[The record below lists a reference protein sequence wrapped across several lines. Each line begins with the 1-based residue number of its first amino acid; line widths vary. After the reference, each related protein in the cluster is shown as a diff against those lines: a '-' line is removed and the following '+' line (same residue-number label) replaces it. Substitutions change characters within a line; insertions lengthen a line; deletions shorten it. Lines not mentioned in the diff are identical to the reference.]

1 MAYIMKSCDT
11 DSDDIIFY
19 RVGHKRKGL
28 YSKKKAK
35 RITKT
40 IKQSRRINRKH
51 K

>member
-11 DSDDIIFY
+11 DSDNMVFY
-19 RVGHKRKGL
+19 RVDHKMKGS

-35 RITKT
+35 RIIK
-40 IKQSRRINRKH
+40 IAKQSKRINRKN